1 LRRAPAA
8 DPTQGAAKG
17 RDVSMHETKSD
28 AQRDKKPAQ
37 DTPRRSRL
45 LFLPLVFFAGLALL
59 FLVRLFAG
67 DVSLLPS
74 ALIGK
79 QVPQFALPAVG
90 GLAEKPGLTDQDLR
104 QGVVTVLN
112 VFASWCAPCHQEHP
126 LLFALAEDDKLAEE
140 GVRLYGIAY
149 KDAPENIRRFL
160 GQNGDPYARIGL
172 DESGR
177 AGINFGVYGVPET
190 FIIKGDGTI
199 AFKYVG
205 PITEDALRDTILPQ
219 IEKARR

>member
-1 LRRAPAA
+1 
-8 DPTQGAAKG
+8 
-17 RDVSMHETKSD
+17 MHETNSE
-28 AQRDKKPAQ
+28 APLEGAPAQ
-37 DTPRRSRL
+37 AMPRRSPLR
-45 LFLPLVFFAGLALL
+45 FLPLVFFAALALL

-79 QVPQFALPAVG
+79 EVPHFSLPAIT
-90 GLAEKPGLTDQDLR
+90 GLAEKPGLADQDLR
-104 QGVVTVLN
+104 RGGVTILN
-112 VFASWCAPCHQEHP
+112 VFASWCAPCHLEHP
-126 LLFALAEDDKLAEE
+126 LLLALAQDDKLAGE

-160 GQNGDPYARIGL
+160 GQNGDPFARIGL

-177 AGINFGVYGVPET
+177 TGIDFGVYGVPET

-205 PITEDALRDTILPQ
+205 PITEVALRDTILPE
-219 IEKARR
+219 IEKARALASAAK

>member
-1 LRRAPAA
+1 MGRSESKISMTETQSPGAQLE
-8 DPTQGAAKG
+8 PTP
-17 RDVSMHETKSD
+17 DS
-28 AQRDKKPAQ
+28 KP
-37 DTPRRSRL
+37 RSRL
-45 LFLPLVFFAGLALL
+45 VFLPLLLFAALALL

-67 DVSLLPS
+67 DISRLPS

-79 QVPQFALPAVG
+79 QIPQFVLPAVTADRH
-90 GLAEKPGLTDQDLR
+90 GLADQDLR
-104 QGVVTVLN
+104 QGGVTILN
-112 VFASWCAPCHQEHP
+112 VFASWCAPCHLEHP
-126 LLFALAEDDKLAEE
+126 LLLALAQDDNLAQE

-172 DESGR
+172 DQSGR
-177 AGINFGVYGVPET
+177 TGIDFGVYGVPET

-205 PITEDALRDTILPQ
+205 PITEDVLSDVILPQ

>member
-1 LRRAPAA
+1 
-8 DPTQGAAKG
+8 
-17 RDVSMHETKSD
+17 MHETNSE
-28 AQRDKKPAQ
+28 APLEGAPAQ
-37 DTPRRSRL
+37 AMPRRSPLR
-45 LFLPLVFFAGLALL
+45 FLPLVFFAALALL

-79 QVPQFALPAVG
+79 EVPHFSLPAIT
-90 GLAEKPGLTDQDLR
+90 GLAEKPGLADQDLR
-104 QGVVTVLN
+104 RGGVTILN
-112 VFASWCAPCHQEHP
+112 VFASWCAPCHLEHP
-126 LLFALAEDDKLAEE
+126 LLLALAQDDKLAGE

-160 GQNGDPYARIGL
+160 GQNGDPFARVGL

-177 AGINFGVYGVPET
+177 TGIDFGVYGVPET

-205 PITEDALRDTILPQ
+205 PITEVALRDTILPE
-219 IEKARR
+219 IEKARALASAAK

>member
-1 LRRAPAA
+1 MSEIASP
-8 DPTQGAAKG
+8 Q
-17 RDVSMHETKSD
+17 
-28 AQRDKKPAQ
+28 Q
-37 DTPRRSRL
+37 PRRS
-45 LFLPLVFFAGLALL
+45 PLVFVPLFLFAALALL
-59 FLVRLFAG
+59 FFLRLFAG
-67 DVSLLPS
+67 DVSRLPS

-79 QVPQFALPAVG
+79 EIPHFALPPVA
-90 GLAEKPGLTDQDLR
+90 GLAERPGLADQDMR
-104 QGVVTVLN
+104 QGGVTVLN
-112 VFASWCAPCHQEHP
+112 VFASWCIPCRQESAT
-126 LLFALAEDDKLAEE
+126 LFALAANDDLAEQ

-160 GQNGDPYARIGL
+160 NQSGDPYARVGL

-177 AGINFGVYGVPET
+177 TAIDFGVYGVPET

-205 PITEDALRDTILPQ
+205 PITEDVLREAILPE

>member
-1 LRRAPAA
+1 
-8 DPTQGAAKG
+8 
-17 RDVSMHETKSD
+17 MHETNSEAQLEGKS
-28 AQRDKKPAQ
+28 AQ
-37 DTPRRSRL
+37 DSPRRSRL
-45 LFLPLVFFAGLALL
+45 RFLPLVFFAALALL

-67 DVSLLPS
+67 DVSRLPS

-79 QVPQFALPAVG
+79 EVPRFSLPAIAGVTG
-90 GLAEKPGLTDQDLR
+90 KLGLTDQDLR
-104 QGVVTVLN
+104 QGGVTILN
-112 VFASWCAPCHQEHP
+112 VFASWCAPCHLEHP
-126 LLFALAEDDKLAEE
+126 LLLALAQDDKLAEE

-160 GQNGDPYARIGL
+160 GQDGNPFARIGL

-177 AGINFGVYGVPET
+177 AGIDFGVYGVPET
-190 FIIKGDGTI
+190 FIIKGNGTI

-205 PITEDALRDTILPQ
+205 PITEDALRDTLLPE

>member
-1 LRRAPAA
+1 M
-8 DPTQGAAKG
+8 Q
-17 RDVSMHETKSD
+17 ETNPD
-28 AQRDKKPAQ
+28 AQLEDKPAR
-37 DTPRRSRL
+37 DAPRRSRL
-45 LFLPLVFFAGLALL
+45 VFLPLVFFAALALL

-79 QVPQFALPAVG
+79 EVPHFLLPPVT
-90 GLAEKPGLTDQDLR
+90 GLAESPGLTDQDLR
-104 QGVVTVLN
+104 QGGVAILN
-112 VFASWCAPCHQEHP
+112 VFASWCAPCHLEHRM
-126 LLFALAEDDKLAEE
+126 LLALAADDKLAGE

-160 GQNGDPYARIGL
+160 GQNGNPFARIGL

-177 AGINFGVYGVPET
+177 TGIDFGVYGVPET
-190 FIIKGDGTI
+190 FIVTGDGTI

-205 PITEDALRDTILPQ
+205 PITEDALRDTLLPE
-219 IEKARR
+219 IEKARHRSAAE

>member
-1 LRRAPAA
+1 MNESASEDSNPALQER
-8 DPTQGAAKG
+8 P
-17 RDVSMHETKSD
+17 S
-28 AQRDKKPAQ
+28 
-37 DTPRRSRL
+37 RRSWL
-45 LFLPLVFFAGLALL
+45 AFLPLILFAALALL
-59 FLVRLFAG
+59 FFLRLFAG
-67 DVSLLPS
+67 DISRLPS

-79 QVPQFALPAVG
+79 QVPNFTLPAVA
-90 GLAEKPGLTDQDLR
+90 GLAERPGLTDQDMR
-104 QGVVTVLN
+104 QGGVTVLN

-126 LLFALAEDDKLAEE
+126 LLFALAEDDHLAEE

-149 KDAPENIRRFL
+149 KDASENIRRFL

-177 AGINFGVYGVPET
+177 TAIDFGVYGVPET
-190 FIIKGDGTI
+190 FIVKGDGTI

-205 PITEDALRDTILPQ
+205 PITEDALRDVILPQ

>member
-1 LRRAPAA
+1 
-8 DPTQGAAKG
+8 
-17 RDVSMHETKSD
+17 MHETNSE
-28 AQRDKKPAQ
+28 APLEGAPAQ
-37 DTPRRSRL
+37 ATPRRSPLR
-45 LFLPLVFFAGLALL
+45 FLPLVFFAALALL
-59 FLVRLFAG
+59 FLVRLFGG

-79 QVPQFALPAVG
+79 EVPHFSLPAIT
-90 GLAEKPGLTDQDLR
+90 GLAEKPGLADQDLR
-104 QGVVTVLN
+104 RGGVTILN
-112 VFASWCAPCHQEHP
+112 VFASWCAPCHLEHP
-126 LLFALAEDDKLAEE
+126 LLLALAEDGKLAGE

-160 GQNGDPYARIGL
+160 GQNGDPFARIGL

-177 AGINFGVYGVPET
+177 TGIDFGVYGVPET

-205 PITEDALRDTILPQ
+205 PITEVALRDTILPE
-219 IEKARR
+219 IEKARAPASAAK

>member
-1 LRRAPAA
+1 
-8 DPTQGAAKG
+8 
-17 RDVSMHETKSD
+17 MHETNSE
-28 AQRDKKPAQ
+28 APLEGAPAQ
-37 DTPRRSRL
+37 AMPRRSPLR
-45 LFLPLVFFAGLALL
+45 FLPLVFFAALALL

-79 QVPQFALPAVG
+79 EVPHFSLPAIT
-90 GLAEKPGLTDQDLR
+90 GLAEKPGLADQDLR
-104 QGVVTVLN
+104 RGGVTILN
-112 VFASWCAPCHQEHP
+112 VFASWCAPCHLEHP
-126 LLFALAEDDKLAEE
+126 LLLALAQDDKLAGE

-160 GQNGDPYARIGL
+160 GQNGDPFARVGL

-177 AGINFGVYGVPET
+177 TGIDFGVYGVPET

-205 PITEDALRDTILPQ
+205 PITEVALRDTILPE
-219 IEKARR
+219 IEKARAPASVAK

>member
-1 LRRAPAA
+1 
-8 DPTQGAAKG
+8 
-17 RDVSMHETKSD
+17 MHETNSE
-28 AQRDKKPAQ
+28 APLEGAPAQ
-37 DTPRRSRL
+37 AMPRHSPLR
-45 LFLPLVFFAGLALL
+45 FLPLVFFAALALL

-79 QVPQFALPAVG
+79 EVPHFSLPAIT
-90 GLAEKPGLTDQDLR
+90 GLAEKPGLADQDLR
-104 QGVVTVLN
+104 RGGVTILN
-112 VFASWCAPCHQEHP
+112 IFASWCAPCHLEHP
-126 LLFALAEDDKLAEE
+126 LLLALAQDDKLAGE

-160 GQNGDPYARIGL
+160 GQNGDPFARVGL

-177 AGINFGVYGVPET
+177 TGIDFGVYGVPET

-205 PITEDALRDTILPQ
+205 PITEVALRDTILPE
-219 IEKARR
+219 IEKARALASAAK